1 MKTVLVITGTLFI
14 LGLIPTVFH
23 IAKAIKEKD
32 ENKWNRNTTII
43 LLLVALSYFVIIDVC
58 IFCLINAVQKMA

>member
-1 MKTVLVITGTLFI
+1 MKTALVITGTLFI

-23 IAKAIKEKD
+23 IAKTIKEKD
-32 ENKWNRNTTII
+32 TNKWTRNTTII

-58 IFCLINAVQKMA
+58 IFFLINAVQKMA